1 MIKQPE
7 LGKVI
12 RFHRKKSGLSQ
23 ADFARMIGVGK
34 TVIYDLEKGKETIQ
48 LNTLNKVL
56 TGLNIS
62 VQLISQLMD
71 EYRNANR

>member
-56 TGLNIS
+56 IGLNIS
-62 VQLISQLMD
+62 VQLNSQLMD
-71 EYRNANR
+71 EYRNASR

>member
-1 MIKQPE
+1 MKQPE
-7 LGKVI
+7 LGKII

-56 TGLNIS
+56 IGLNIS
-62 VQLISQLMD
+62 VQLNSQLMD
-71 EYRNANR
+71 EYRNASR